1 MDRIPQTP
9 VFSNL
14 IGCLQCVFY
23 TKLRSNLVSH
33 LNWHTVERYMLDLS
47 NKTIPKD
54 IQFKLKPEAT
64 ASKPVNNSTC
74 SSFEAE
80 QNKKVFPLEHHNFK

>member
-1 MDRIPQTP
+1 
-9 VFSNL
+9 
-14 IGCLQCVFY
+14 
-23 TKLRSNLVSH
+23 
-33 LNWHTVERYMLDLS
+33 MLDLS